1 MKTPSQKNAMISGMI
16 MARVQTGSTLTEAM
30 NAVLGAGTFER
41 IAGEVWDAMQAS
53 KQAAPEPV
61 RFEVGVSYFCR
72 SACDSECIW
81 HFRIIRRT
89 ASSVWI
95 EVDGKP
101 CRRGIRVWDGIEKFD
116 PFGRYSMS
124 PVVSADRRSIAVA
137 VPA

>member
-1 MKTPSQKNAMISGMI
+1 MTTAQKNAKISGMI

-41 IAGEVWDAMQAS
+41 IAGEVWEAMQATPPAE
-53 KQAAPEPV
+53 KELV

-81 HFRIIRRT
+81 NFRIIRRT
-89 ASSVWI
+89 ESSVWVD
-95 EVDGKP
+95 VDGKTV
-101 CRRGIRVWDGIEKFD
+101 RRGLRVWDGVEKFE

-124 PVVSADRRSIAVA
+124 PVVSADRRTMSLAA
-137 VPA
+137 SA